1 MRRWE
6 KVGKITAIRTPA
18 GHRRYDINSVD
29 KHNGQNSQEK
39 YLVNEE
45 TVQRIAKGIC
55 QYHQNIS
62 RQKLSQYPANL
73 QLAVDKLIIKC
84 LLTKIEPLQGVP
96 DFLNRWAKQPLQDWD
111 LDINCP
117 EDWHSK
123 SLVEEQKPSNF
134 SVETAEEYLEE
145 YGNFQRKVVEKLRLK
160 SLTSK
165 DRDLY
170 TKFRQYIIE
179 HPVVTKGILEPDAVN
194 KFPSLKEL
202 LQDCY
207 ELAPESY
214 KKDGN
219 FYCCGHC
226 GGLMYLKIDGELR
239 CENRH
244 CLQYKKK
251 PIPFKADSND
261 LVLWLKQD
269 LRYFMHRP
277 GKPEVRLFNKLKKL
291 DLKEVILFP
300 NLDIYDIHLVFP
312 DDTVW
317 AIDLKFWESAYNL
330 AKKVDKPIPRWKERP
345 YNECFFIFPDD
356 IKHYGK
362 EYIQE
367 FRSYCTVP
375 LKKYQVIFEGSF
387 MQKVKRKLGK
397 KS

>member
-1 MRRWE
+1 LRRWE
-6 KVGKITAIRTPA
+6 KAGKISAIRTAA
-18 GHRRYDINSVD
+18 GHRRYDVHSVHKQD
-29 KHNGQNSQEK
+29 TQNDREK
-39 YLVNEE
+39 YWVNEE

-55 QYHQNIS
+55 QYHQNIN

-84 LLTKIEPLQGVP
+84 LLTKTEPLQGVP
-96 DFLNRWAKQPLQDWD
+96 DFLNRWAKQLLQDWD

-123 SLVEEQKPSNF
+123 SLIEEQKPSNF
-134 SVETAEEYLEE
+134 CVETAEEYLEE

-160 SLTSK
+160 AFC
-165 DRDLY
+165 DCDLY

-179 HPVVTKGILEPDAVN
+179 HPIITKGELDTTAILE
-194 KFPSLKEL
+194 FSSLKEL
-202 LQDCY
+202 LIDCY

-219 FYCCGHC
+219 FYYCGHC
-226 GGLMYLKIDGELR
+226 GGLMYLKSDGDLR

-277 GKPEVRLFNKLKKL
+277 GRPEVRLFNKLKKL

-330 AKKVDKPIPRWKERP
+330 AKKVDKPIPRWKEQP
-345 YNECFFIFPDD
+345 YNECFFIFPDE
-356 IKHYGK
+356 IKHYSK

-375 LKKYQVIFEGSF
+375 LKKSQVMFEGAF

-397 KS
+397 QS

>member
-6 KVGKITAIRTPA
+6 KAGKISAIRTAA
-18 GHRRYDINSVD
+18 GHRRYDLNSVHRQD
-29 KHNGQNSQEK
+29 SQNDREK

-55 QYHQNIS
+55 QYHQNIN

-73 QLAVDKLIIKC
+73 QLAVDKLIINC
-84 LLTKIEPLQGVP
+84 LLTGIEPLKGVP

-123 SLVEEQKPSNF
+123 SLIEEQKLSNF
-134 SVETAEEYLEE
+134 CVETAEEYLEE
-145 YGNFQRKVVEKLRLK
+145 YGNFQRKVVEKLRFK
-160 SLTSK
+160 SFR

-179 HPVVTKGILEPDAVN
+179 HPVVTKRELDTTAILE
-194 KFPSLKEL
+194 FSSLKEL
-202 LQDCY
+202 LIDCY
-207 ELAPESY
+207 ELAPASY
-214 KKDGN
+214 KKEGN

-226 GGLMYLKIDGELR
+226 DGLMYLNKNQDLR

-244 CLQYKKK
+244 CSQYNKAAV
-251 PIPFKADSND
+251 PFDANGSE
-261 LVLWLKQD
+261 VRWLKQD

-277 GKPEVRLFNKLKKL
+277 GKPEVRLFNKLKEL

-317 AIDLKFWESAYNL
+317 AVDLKFWESAYNL
-330 AKKVDKPIPRWKERP
+330 AKKVDKPIPRWKEQP
-345 YNECFFIFPDD
+345 YHECFFIFPDE

-375 LKKYQVIFEGSF
+375 LKKSQVMFEGAF
-387 MQKVKRKLGK
+387 IQKVKRKLGK
-397 KS
+397 QS